1 MLVAVIALFVVSKQ
15 QLGHGTFDIRV
26 LSTQLHMSHN
36 EQTALFLGYAKV
48 GSRGDPHVPEGWS
61 AFGAHPA
68 PDGQPARTKPW
79 WVH

>member
-1 MLVAVIALFVVSKQ
+1 VIS
-15 QLGHGTFDIRV
+15 GI
-26 LSTQLHMSHN
+26 
-36 EQTALFLGYAKV
+36 LFLGYAKV

-68 PDGQPARTKPW
+68 HDGQPARTKPW